1 VTYTTHAD
9 LGGRQGFG
17 PVVQDAEGTKFHA
30 AWESRVLALTLAMGA
45 TGRWNIDMVR
55 TARETLPNYLELS
68 YYEIWLGALEAL
80 LVAKGLATTEE
91 LAAGR
96 AQHPPSPFGQILR
109 RDEVTAKLAKGSPTA
124 RTPTTPAR
132 YRLGQRVVTRA
143 SPVDHHTRLP
153 AYLRG
158 KTGVIERIHGAHLF
172 ADSHAQGF
180 GEDPQWLYTVVF
192 ESRELWES
200 DARGTEAAS
209 GHRVSFD
216 AWQPYLE
223 PA

>member
-1 VTYTTHAD
+1 VPYTTHAD
-9 LGGRQGFG
+9 LGGRADFG
-17 PVVQDAEGTKFHA
+17 PVVRDAESSVFHA
-30 AWESRVLALTLAMGA
+30 AWESRVLALSLAMGA
-45 TGRWNIDMVR
+45 TGCWNLDMSR
-55 TARETLPNYLELS
+55 AARETLPDYLDLS
-68 YYEIWLGALEAL
+68 YYEIWLSGLEEM
-80 LVAKGLATTEE
+80 LVAKGLVTTEE

-96 AQHPPSPFGQILR
+96 AWHPPKPVSRIL
-109 RDEVTAKLAKGSPTA
+109 TADQVAVRLAKGSPTE
-124 RTPTTPAR
+124 RTPTVPAR

-143 SPVDHHTRLP
+143 TPVDHHTRLP

-158 KTGVIERIHGAHLF
+158 RTGIIERILGPHVF
-172 ADSHAQGF
+172 ADSHAQGL

-192 ESRELWES
+192 AARELW
-200 DARGTEAAS
+200 GTEAAP